1 MKLLREMMNRPVSEI
16 MTKKLITVLPTDS
29 LEMVKDIFDNHIIH
43 HIPVVRYL
51 DCVGI
56 ISKTDFYKAIHDS
69 RFESPE
75 MAASENQKIYQNFKA
90 EDLMTKK
97 LVKIEPGEK
106 IGTAVELFLENYFHA
121 LPIITEDNELVG
133 IVSSYDILRLFF
145 HEAYPDQELK
155 KIF

>member
-16 MTKKLITVLPTDS
+16 MTKKLFTVLPTDS
-29 LEMVKDIFDNHIIH
+29 LKMVKDIFDNHIIH
-43 HIPVVRYL
+43 HIPVVRYR

-75 MAASENQKIYQNFKA
+75 TASSENQKIYENFTA
-90 EDLMTKK
+90 QDLMTKK
-97 LVKIEPGEK
+97 LVKIEPNEK

-121 LPIITEDNELVG
+121 LPIINDENEIVG
-133 IVSSYDILRLFF
+133 ILSSYDILKLYF

-155 KIF
+155 KIV